1 MDIEFESS
9 DSIGEIPTATEP
21 THRPVTIKRAD
32 DNRGIIIQEIRRL
45 SYRLICSVNTN

>member
-9 DSIGEIPTATEP
+9 DSIGETPTATEP

-32 DNRGIIIQEIRRL
+32 DNRGIIEEIRRL